1 MQMTNGGF
9 LRPTFRASEELTPEG
24 CRHNVPSRNHRPEA
38 AMNLLSI
45 YQWLY
50 EKTDGRFTWLAGLP
64 VLLLRT
70 IGRKSGKE
78 RTAALVYLKDGDD
91 LVVVASNGGSDKP
104 PGWLLNIQTNAEVGV
119 QIGRRRL
126 RLRARVADDRERARL
141 WPLVNRNNSNRY
153 DGYQA
158 KTKRQI
164 PVVVLSP
171 LP

>member
-1 MQMTNGGF
+1 MD
-9 LRPTFRASEELTPEG
+9 
-24 CRHNVPSRNHRPEA
+24 
-38 AMNLLSI
+38 LLSI

-70 IGRKSGKE
+70 IGRKSGEE
-78 RTAALVYLKDGDD
+78 RTSALVYLRDGGN
-91 LVVVASNGGSDKP
+91 LVVVASNGGSDRS
-104 PGWLLNIQTNAEVGV
+104 PGWFFNIQKNPEVGV
-119 QIGRRRL
+119 QIGRQRTRMQ
-126 RLRARVADDRERARL
+126 ARIADPQERARL

-164 PVVVLSP
+164 PVVILSP
-171 LP
+171 CE

>member
-1 MQMTNGGF
+1 MD
-9 LRPTFRASEELTPEG
+9 
-24 CRHNVPSRNHRPEA
+24 
-38 AMNLLSI
+38 LLSI

-70 IGRKSGKE
+70 VGRKTRQE
-78 RTAALVYLKDGDD
+78 RTAALVYLKDGAD
-91 LVVVASNGGSDKP
+91 LVVVASNGGSDQP
-104 PGWLLNIQTNAEVGV
+104 PGWFHNIQKNAEVGV
-119 QIGRRRL
+119 QIGRQRVRM
-126 RLRARVADDRERARL
+126 RARVADAQERERL
-141 WPLVNRNNSNRY
+141 WPLVNKNNSNRY

-171 LP
+171 L